1 MGQHTGLAPCWS
13 QFFGYQCSKR
23 GGSLLTSTHCWLEIQ
38 MREGMWKFFASPA
51 LLSASGR
58 PFPISCIVT
67 LVLTVA
73 FRTQPPGHFPRSPP
87 SVVTECR
94 VDSPYC
100 GPVASWAII
109 LFEILHYFV
118 FKLLIFLLEIA
129 SEFFP
134 SDLDIP
140 PLSTFFRFYS
150 AYLWCNNVISH
161 CFNKERLNIRNSSG
175 PSSAQKIN
183 NDLCAC
189 ACAHTLTRV
198 WACVPYKEQ
207 ENDCGGSI
215 V

>member
-1 MGQHTGLAPCWS
+1 MAIAVNFEWDLPNSLDKSGSSSPGPDIKADGSRDQPLAGLSSLAINVAK
-13 QFFGYQCSKR
+13 G

-58 PFPISCIVT
+58 LLPVSFIVT

-73 FRTQPPGHFPRSPP
+73 FGTQPPGHSPQSPP
-87 SVVTECR
+87 NVVTEYQ

-134 SDLDIP
+134 ADLDIP
-140 PLSTFFRFYS
+140 PLSTFFQVLLSLFM
-150 AYLWCNNVISH
+150 I
-161 CFNKERLNIRNSSG
+161 
-175 PSSAQKIN
+175 
-183 NDLCAC
+183 
-189 ACAHTLTRV
+189 
-198 WACVPYKEQ
+198 
-207 ENDCGGSI
+207 
-215 V
+215 